1 MLIRYELYRSKYPDV
16 MFNAE
21 MIKWNLETDKDL
33 IEIDRRLGEVV
44 TQHIQ
49 SLPEIQKY
57 GLGYMGRV
65 KIVNIEIT
73 DEDDLGGI
81 DESGFRVYLT
91 NPEVNVNVPV
101 IWSKG
106 NIEKEGQNV

>member
-1 MLIRYELYRSKYPDV
+1 

-33 IEIDRRLGEVV
+33 IEIDRRLGEVL

-49 SLPEIQKY
+49 TLPEIQKF
-57 GLGYMGRV
+57 GTGYMGRM

-73 DEDDLGGI
+73 NEDDLGGL
-81 DESGFRVYLT
+81 DEVGFKTYLT
-91 NPEVNVNVPV
+91 NPEVNVNIPV
-101 IWSKG
+101 IWNKD
-106 NIEKEGQNV
+106 KVEGEVSNG